1 MRDGDSGTSAALT
14 LSGARRERLP
24 DACDGHKH
32 AADGYASAVAP
43 ADGSGMFCSSGT
55 AATVGKLARC
65 AAGAAGAA
73 TAAAAGTGALS
84 LTTAG
89 AGALHTAAIG
99 TTPRESQ
106 SVCHSFT
113 SEAALMTGS
122 TDGLPSCQQLQQHQG
137 NPPRCAAGSS
147 CSSASLPTR
156 TSACGRGV
164 KRSRS
169 SSSAPSALM
178 GFTLLLTAALQ
189 GAVLMSGVPCAAAWG
204 WPFSGSSSSSTSGG
218 GGSRGSSSRSSSAA
232 AARSAGSGSLSSL
245 SSAKNSGRRT
255 AALTASSDRVRST
268 RSSSS
273 GTTVG
278 GVKPQREAVSGGGAV
293 WREPDPV
300 LQAAGLR
307 EAPYNS
313 AARDVAALL
322 ASDPTDTDTDPGSKD
337 AATALSLDASRPADY
352 RLPLNDAQSLLR
364 QMLEEEEARR
374 ALPYNLTKPYKLP
387 AASYEDEHFVFATG
401 SYPDRYLLAQATRS
415 WRRGVRAFIAIN
427 NTQDVDTLNE
437 RNQAHHERY
446 EYFPDEGE
454 GDLGPR
460 FHGFMRG
467 DSRAAMAPFM
477 AHEHYG
483 ETYKWLLYGDDD
495 TIFYMPAV
503 KRMLAHLDPEL
514 PYAISDNLWYRSRH
528 PNLFAPRC
536 LPCHMAVDA
545 DPPPG
550 DEQEEEE
557 EEEDGGGRKAEPI
570 TIPSVTDVSNGY
582 GRFLVGARTDADMN
596 HGKAKR
602 AMRTRAFQDW
612 NKTQHQLAEH
622 GPEASVPGL
631 RYVPRPAC
639 PFCTRE
645 AACTPSPPPAART
658 GCYPAGGHGGAGMI
672 FSVGLLR
679 RLSAA
684 RMKEC
689 FMQQFGAPGGD
700 SLLSTCLWREGYAF
714 TDPGTSTLAMYDGN
728 YVLFSSEAGK
738 WALHDPLTVLIRGK
752 CDSRCKW
759 LIRNAASHHGRGRH
773 FQGFG
778 QSAAYLY
785 AAVAS
790 QRAALKWQAFMAQR
804 DLDLKELAASMRGES
819 AEREDEEEQEE
830 SGGERSKG
838 DKEGSTSRR
847 KMHSAGA
854 KARRDGGAAVDGG
867 GGSAS
872 GKSIGSG
879 HQQQHSKSQHQKH
892 QQHEGLAKGWFGGR
906 KASGGGAAAASRKAV
921 NKRAAASNNEALLAS
936 SKTAQAAEALQ
947 RGLKAA
953 ADVAAGERRVAAQ
966 HAAAAERALGVHGGL
981 GSASRSLQGEKSSW
995 EREGESEVGL
1005 DYVPH
1010 RRGYFD
1016 SSDLK

>member
-401 SYPDRYLLAQATRS
+401 SYPDRYLLAQVRVPSCLSLCLWKCAFVYSCRCAGLRERQGEIKYMSCVWMRWRERDREEVRGRCGESGRKGVHIHIACHYTNSRGRSPGGSSAGDGRKGRAPDPDRIDTTQHNAT
-415 WRRGVRAFIAIN
+415 
-427 NTQDVDTLNE
+427 
-437 RNQAHHERY
+437 
-446 EYFPDEGE
+446 P
-454 GDLGPR
+454 
-460 FHGFMRG
+460 
-467 DSRAAMAPFM
+467 
-477 AHEHYG
+477 
-483 ETYKWLLYGDDD
+483 
-495 TIFYMPAV
+495 MP
-503 KRMLAHLDPEL
+503 LTGHSQL
-514 PYAISDNLWYRSRH
+514 
-528 PNLFAPRC
+528 APR
-536 LPCHMAVDA
+536 
-545 DPPPG
+545 
-550 DEQEEEE
+550 
-557 EEEDGGGRKAEPI
+557 R
-570 TIPSVTDVSNGY
+570 
-582 GRFLVGARTDADMN
+582 AR
-596 HGKAKR
+596 
-602 AMRTRAFQDW
+602 
-612 NKTQHQLAEH
+612 
-622 GPEASVPGL
+622 
-631 RYVPRPAC
+631 
-639 PFCTRE
+639 
-645 AACTPSPPPAART
+645 
-658 GCYPAGGHGGAGMI
+658 
-672 FSVGLLR
+672 
-679 RLSAA
+679 
-684 RMKEC
+684 
-689 FMQQFGAPGGD
+689 
-700 SLLSTCLWREGYAF
+700 
-714 TDPGTSTLAMYDGN
+714 
-728 YVLFSSEAGK
+728 
-738 WALHDPLTVLIRGK
+738 LHR
-752 CDSRCKW
+752 
-759 LIRNAASHHGRGRH
+759 
-773 FQGFG
+773 
-778 QSAAYLY
+778 
-785 AAVAS
+785 
-790 QRAALKWQAFMAQR
+790 
-804 DLDLKELAASMRGES
+804 
-819 AEREDEEEQEE
+819 
-830 SGGERSKG
+830 
-838 DKEGSTSRR
+838 
-847 KMHSAGA
+847 
-854 KARRDGGAAVDGG
+854 
-867 GGSAS
+867 
-872 GKSIGSG
+872 
-879 HQQQHSKSQHQKH
+879 H
-892 QQHEGLAKGWFGGR
+892 QQH
-906 KASGGGAAAASRKAV
+906 
-921 NKRAAASNNEALLAS
+921 
-936 SKTAQAAEALQ
+936 T
-947 RGLKAA
+947 
-953 ADVAAGERRVAAQ
+953 
-966 HAAAAERALGVHGGL
+966 
-981 GSASRSLQGEKSSW
+981 
-995 EREGESEVGL
+995 
-1005 DYVPH
+1005 
-1010 RRGYFD
+1010 RRGHAE
-1016 SSDLK
+1016 

>member
-55 AATVGKLARC
+55 AATVGKLAR
-65 AAGAAGAA
+65 
-73 TAAAAGTGALS
+73 
-84 LTTAG
+84 
-89 AGALHTAAIG
+89 
-99 TTPRESQ
+99 
-106 SVCHSFT
+106 
-113 SEAALMTGS
+113 
-122 TDGLPSCQQLQQHQG
+122 
-137 NPPRCAAGSS
+137 
-147 CSSASLPTR
+147 
-156 TSACGRGV
+156 
-164 KRSRS
+164 
-169 SSSAPSALM
+169 
-178 GFTLLLTAALQ
+178 
-189 GAVLMSGVPCAAAWG
+189 
-204 WPFSGSSSSSTSGG
+204 
-218 GGSRGSSSRSSSAA
+218 
-232 AARSAGSGSLSSL
+232 
-245 SSAKNSGRRT
+245 
-255 AALTASSDRVRST
+255 DRVRST

-514 PYAISDNLWYRSRH
+514 PYAISDNL
-528 PNLFAPRC
+528 C
-536 LPCHMAVDA
+536 
-545 DPPPG
+545 
-550 DEQEEEE
+550 
-557 EEEDGGGRKAEPI
+557 
-570 TIPSVTDVSNGY
+570 Y

-612 NKTQHQLAEH
+612 NKTQ
-622 GPEASVPGL
+622 
-631 RYVPRPAC
+631 
-639 PFCTRE
+639 
-645 AACTPSPPPAART
+645 
-658 GCYPAGGHGGAGMI
+658 
-672 FSVGLLR
+672 
-679 RLSAA
+679 
-684 RMKEC
+684 EC

-785 AAVAS
+785 AA
-790 QRAALKWQAFMAQR
+790 
-804 DLDLKELAASMRGES
+804 
-819 AEREDEEEQEE
+819 
-830 SGGERSKG
+830 
-838 DKEGSTSRR
+838 
-847 KMHSAGA
+847 
-854 KARRDGGAAVDGG
+854 
-867 GGSAS
+867 
-872 GKSIGSG
+872 
-879 HQQQHSKSQHQKH
+879 
-892 QQHEGLAKGWFGGR
+892 
-906 KASGGGAAAASRKAV
+906 
-921 NKRAAASNNEALLAS
+921 
-936 SKTAQAAEALQ
+936 
-947 RGLKAA
+947 
-953 ADVAAGERRVAAQ
+953 
-966 HAAAAERALGVHGGL
+966 
-981 GSASRSLQGEKSSW
+981 GEKSSW